1 MHLLLFYIELQ
12 SQIRYLLYLL
22 AIIMLYTPDKPCKQ
36 TMNSTLSSRRV
47 TSSPNLGIIIYK
59 KYLTDELAILRLKPE
74 QGRVPD
80 FQAGQ
85 FVALGLDLLHHN
97 KITYRAYSIASPPEE
112 KRHFEFYIKM
122 VTDPLPGQ
130 LTTAIFNLKERDRVY
145 WCHPAGFFTLEEKK
159 NDGSLDMRRLILV
172 ASGTGLAPF
181 ISYTLHLKNKGTC
194 REIILMHGVKYAT
207 DLGYR
212 EILENLQTQTQNNWN
227 FKYVP
232 TVSRPDHQ
240 LSAGWNG
247 NNGRVESLIM
257 SNDEGIS
264 ELERIVGERISP
276 ENSFFHICGYQGT
289 IDAVVKLLTPAGFVT
304 NRNKRNDGS
313 FDIKIETY
321 GS

>member
-1 MHLLLFYIELQ
+1 ML
-12 SQIRYLLYLL
+12 SV
-22 AIIMLYTPDKPCKQ
+22 IMLYTPDKQ
-36 TMNSTLSSRRV
+36 NEQSMNSTLNSRRV
-47 TSSPNLGIIIYK
+47 TSSSNLGIIIYK

-74 QGRVPD
+74 EGSVPD

-85 FVALGLDLLHHN
+85 FVALGVDLFHDN
-97 KITYRAYSIASPPEE
+97 RITYRAYSIASPPEE

-122 VTDPLPGQ
+122 VTEPLPGK
-130 LTTAIFNLKERDRVY
+130 LTSAIFNLKERDRVY
-145 WCHPAGFFTLEEKK
+145 WRHPAGYFTLEEKK
-159 NDGSLDMRRLILV
+159 KDGSLDMRRLILV

-181 ISYTLHLKNKGTC
+181 ISYTLHLKNRGNC
-194 REIILMHGVKYAT
+194 REIILMHGVKYAAE
-207 DLGYR
+207 LGYR
-212 EILENLQTQTQNNWN
+212 DILENLQTQTQNNWN

-232 TVSRPDHQ
+232 TVSRPDHP
-240 LSAGWNG
+240 LSTGWKG
-247 NNGRVESLIM
+247 KSGRVESLIM
-257 SNDEGIS
+257 RNNEDTS
-264 ELERIVGERISP
+264 ELERIVGGRISP

>member
-1 MHLLLFYIELQ
+1 
-12 SQIRYLLYLL
+12 
-22 AIIMLYTPDKPCKQ
+22 MLYTPDKQ
-36 TMNSTLSSRRV
+36 NEQSMNSTLNSRRA

-59 KYLTDELAILRLKPE
+59 KFLTDELAILRLKPE
-74 QGRVPD
+74 EDNVPD

-85 FVALGLDLLHHN
+85 FVALGVDLFHDN
-97 KITYRAYSIASPPEE
+97 RITYRAYSIASPPEE

-122 VTDPLPGQ
+122 VTEPIPGK
-130 LTTAIFNLKERDRVY
+130 LTSAIFNLKERDRVY
-145 WCHPAGFFTLEEKK
+145 WRHPAGYFTLEEKK
-159 NDGSLDMRRLILV
+159 KDGSLDMRRLILV

-181 ISYTLHLKNKGTC
+181 ISYTLHLKNRGNC
-194 REIILMHGVKYAT
+194 REIILMHGVKYAAE
-207 DLGYR
+207 LGYR
-212 EILENLQTQTQNNWN
+212 DILENLQTQTQNNWN

-232 TVSRPDHQ
+232 TVSRPDHP
-240 LSAGWNG
+240 LSTGWKG
-247 NNGRVESLIM
+247 KNGRVESLIM
-257 SNDEGIS
+257 RNNEGTS
-264 ELERIVGERISP
+264 ELERIIGGRISP